1 MLWGSEKFLVCDL
14 NILLLFLVQIVSWN
28 VREKDLVILSGHVVL
43 YQIKLAYFKEIFPE
57 YKDSETNKQTSK
69 KTCRSGFKIIK
80 NHKLNAEWI
89 LS

>member
-43 YQIKLAYFKEIFPE
+43 YQIKLTYFNEIFPE
-57 YKDSETNKQTSK
+57 YKDSETNKQTK
-69 KTCRSGFKIIK
+69 KPAGQDLKS
-80 NHKLNAEWI
+80 
-89 LS
+89 